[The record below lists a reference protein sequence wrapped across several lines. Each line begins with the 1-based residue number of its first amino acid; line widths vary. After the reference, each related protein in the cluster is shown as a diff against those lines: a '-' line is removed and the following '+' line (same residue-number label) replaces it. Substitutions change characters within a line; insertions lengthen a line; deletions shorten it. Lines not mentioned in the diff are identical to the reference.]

1 MARKKLTPVERLF
14 CGVFPGGLVFA
25 DRGREKNGDYARLAF
40 MPYSTLEVKIEPD
53 CPKALVPLI
62 QESVRGMQA
71 RRGEEFPLSTCGQSI
86 ILGSK

>member
-40 MPYSTLEVKIEPD
+40 MPYSTLEVKIESD